1 MGFGSSKQ
9 KSENSSQQTSQSYN
23 QAYPFLQGAL
33 GDQVGNAG
41 KGSGALGDQVGNAG
55 KGSRAI
61 ASLLGLNGSDEGTNA
76 FNQFK
81 DSSGY
86 NFVQNEGVKGITGS
100 LAAKGLLGSGSAL
113 KAISNYS
120 SNLASNFLN
129 SYLSNLM
136 GLTNTGIQA
145 GQILSNTGIQA
156 GQILASAGSTANSQG
171 TSYGNSSGS
180 SFNASLG

>member
-1 MGFGSSKQ
+1 MGFSKSKQ
-9 KSENSSQQTSQSYN
+9 KSENSSQQTSQSFN
-23 QAYPFLQGAL
+23 QAYPFLQSAL

-41 KGSGALGDQVGNAG
+41 KGS
-55 KGSRAI
+55 SAI
-61 ASLLGLNGSDEGTNA
+61 ASLLGLNGSDEGVNA
-76 FNQFK
+76 FNTFK

-86 NFVQNEGVKGITGS
+86 NFIQNEGVRGITGNM
-100 LAAKGLLGSGSAL
+100 AARGLLSSGSTL

-136 GLTNTGIQA
+136 G
-145 GQILSNTGIQA
+145 LSNTGIQA

-171 TSYGNSSGS
+171 TSYGTSSSKS
-180 SFNASLG
+180 SNFSLG

>member
-1 MGFGSSKQ
+1 MGFGKSKQ
-9 KSENSSQQTSQSYN
+9 KSENQSQQTSTSFN

-41 KGSGALGDQVGNAG
+41 KGS
-55 KGSRAI
+55 SAI
-61 ASLLGLNGSDEGTNA
+61 ASLLGLSGSDAQDAG
-76 FNQFK
+76 FQKFK

-86 NFVQNEGVKGITGS
+86 NFIQDEGIRGITS
-100 LAAKGLLGSGSAL
+100 SNAAKGLLGSGSAL
-113 KAISNYS
+113 RGITKFS

-136 GLTNTGIQA
+136 GL
-145 GQILSNTGIQA
+145 SNTGIQA
-156 GQILASAGSTANSQG
+156 GQILASAGNTANSQG
-171 TSYGNSSGS
+171 TSYGTSSGS

>member
-33 GDQVGNAG
+33 GGQVSNAG
-41 KGSGALGDQVGNAG
+41 KGS
-55 KGSRAI
+55 SAI

-86 NFVQNEGVKGITGS
+86 NFIQNEGVKGITGNM
-100 LAAKGLLGSGSAL
+100 AARGLLGSGSTL
-113 KAISNYS
+113 KAISDYS
-120 SNLASNFLN
+120 NNLASNFLN

-136 GLTNTGIQA
+136 G
-145 GQILSNTGIQA
+145 LSNTGIQA

-171 TSYGNSSGS
+171 TSYGTSTGKSTN
-180 SFNASLG
+180 FSLG

>member
-1 MGFGSSKQ
+1 MGLGSSKQ
-9 KSENSSQQTSQSYN
+9 KSENTSQQTSQSFN

-41 KGSGALGDQVGNAG
+41 KGS
-55 KGSRAI
+55 SAI
-61 ASLLGLNGSDEGTNA
+61 ASLLGLNGSDDGSAA
-76 FNQFK
+76 FNTFK

-86 NFVQNEGVKGITGS
+86 NFIKDEGVKGITGS
-100 LAAKGLLGSGSAL
+100 MAAKGLLGSGSAL
-113 KAISNYS
+113 KAISGYGT
-120 SNLASNFLN
+120 NLASSFLN

-136 GLTNTGIQA
+136 GLSNTGIQA
-145 GQILSNTGIQA
+145 GQILS
-156 GQILASAGSTANSQG
+156 SAGSTANSQG

>member
-9 KSENSSQQTSQSYN
+9 SSNNQSQQASTSYN

-33 GDQVGNAG
+33 GDQVSNTG
-41 KGSGALGDQVGNAG
+41 KGTS
-55 KGSRAI
+55 AI
-61 ASLLGLNGSDEGTNA
+61 ASLLGLNGDSAGTDA
-76 FNQFK
+76 FNRFK
-81 DSSGY
+81 DSSSY
-86 NFVQNEGVKGITGS
+86 NFIQNEGVKGITGS
-100 LAAKGLLGSGSAL
+100 MAAKGLLGSGSAL

-136 GLTNTGIQA
+136 GLSNTGIQA
-145 GQILSNTGIQA
+145 GQILS
-156 GQILASAGSTANSQG
+156 SAGNTANSQG
-171 TSYGNSSGS
+171 TSFGSSSGS

>member
-1 MGFGSSKQ
+1 MGFSKSKQ
-9 KSENSSQQTSQSYN
+9 KSENSSQQTSQSFN

-41 KGSGALGDQVGNAG
+41 RGS
-55 KGSRAI
+55 SAI
-61 ASLLGLNGSDEGTNA
+61 ASLLGLNGSDEGINA

-81 DSSGY
+81 DSSSY
-86 NFVQNEGVKGITGS
+86 NFIQDEGVKGITGS
-100 LAAKGLLGSGSAL
+100 MAAKGLLGSGSAL

-136 GLTNTGIQA
+136 GL
-145 GQILSNTGIQA
+145 SNTGIQA
-156 GQILASAGSTANSQG
+156 GQILASAGNTANSQG
-171 TSYGNSSGS
+171 TSYGTSSGS
-180 SFNASLG
+180 SFGASLG